1 VCNHVDEGDLLS
13 EPYDLLLEKYAA
25 LVVRVGVNVQPGQEV
40 VISAV
45 PEQADAARAVAAE
58 AYRVGASR
66 VVVNYDDPFLQK
78 AAVEH
83 APEEMLGKT
92 ADHTLAQVRGWNESR
107 PALISLSGNPHPT
120 LMEGLDPARL
130 AKSVPIDVI
139 QEVAPIVT
147 TNKVAWTVVGAP
159 TKGWADSVGVAD
171 VAQLWDAVAVAMR
184 LDQVDPIAAWRS
196 HVEKLKARAAILNAH
211 GFDKIR
217 YRGPGTDL
225 TLGLTDRSR
234 WVGGS
239 VENDAGI
246 EFVPNM
252 PTEEVFVS
260 PDWRRAEGSV
270 RTSAPFF
277 LSTMGALVEGLEIE
291 IRDGTITGA
300 KAERGEEAVQ
310 AQFDLIPRSRHLGE
324 VAIVD
329 ADSAVARTNLVYK
342 DMLFDENVG
351 SHVAWGMGYTVGMD
365 GSLDLTPE
373 QRIADG
379 LNQSDTHV
387 DIVIGSP
394 EVQIDGI
401 HADGS
406 VVAVTRGNEFVL
418 TD

>member
-1 VCNHVDEGDLLS
+1 MS
-13 EPYDLLLEKYAA
+13 EPFDHLLEKYTR
-25 LVVRVGVNVQPGQEV
+25 LVIRVGVNVQPGQEV
-40 VISAV
+40 VINAL
-45 PEQADAARAVAAE
+45 PEQVDAARALAEE

-66 VVVNYDDPFLQK
+66 VSITYDDPYLQR

-83 APEEMLGKT
+83 APEELLGT
-92 ADHTLAQVRGWNESR
+92 TQEHTMAQVSAWSESK

-130 AKSVPIDVI
+130 AKSAPLDLI
-139 QEVAPIVT
+139 QQVMSLIT
-147 TNKVAWTVVGAP
+147 KNKLAWTVVGAP
-159 TKGWADSVGVAD
+159 SKGWADSIGVAD
-171 VAQLWDAVAVAMR
+171 VTTLWEAVATAMR
-184 LDQVDPIAAWRS
+184 LDQVDPVAAWHS
-196 HVEKLKARAAILNAH
+196 HVAKLHARAAILNGH
-211 GFDKIR
+211 DFDRIR

-225 TLGLTDRSR
+225 TLGLTPESR

-239 VENDAGI
+239 IETEDGI

-252 PTEEVFVS
+252 PTEEVFIS
-260 PDWRRAEGSV
+260 PDWRRAEGHV

-277 LSTMGALVEGLEIE
+277 LSTMGALVEGLELE
-291 IRDGTITGA
+291 IRDGTITA
-300 KAERGEEAVQ
+300 ATAEHGEEAVR
-310 AQFDLIPRSRHLGE
+310 AQFDLIPRSRHFGE

-329 ADSAVARTNLVYK
+329 SDSAVATTGLVYK

-351 SHVAWGMGYTVGMD
+351 SHVAWGMGYTTAMD
-365 GSLDLTPE
+365 GTLELTVGE
-373 QRIADG
+373 RVGAG

-406 VVAVTRGNEFVL
+406 VVPVTRGDAFVL

>member
-1 VCNHVDEGDLLS
+1 MT
-13 EPYDLLLEKYAA
+13 EPFDHLLEKYAR

-40 VISAV
+40 VINAL
-45 PEQADAARAVAAE
+45 PEQADAARAIAGE

-66 VVVNYDDPFLQK
+66 VSIQYDDPYLQR

-83 APEEMLGKT
+83 APEELLGT
-92 ADHTLAQVRGWNESR
+92 SQEHTLAQVRAWNDSR
-107 PALISLSGNPHPT
+107 PALISLTGNPHPT
-120 LMEGLDPARL
+120 LMEGLDPTRL
-130 AKSVPIDVI
+130 AKSTPIDLI
-139 QEVAPIVT
+139 QQVMPLIT
-147 TNKVAWTVVGAP
+147 TNKLAWTVVGAP
-159 TKGWADSVGVAD
+159 TTGWADSVGVAD
-171 VAQLWDAVAVAMR
+171 VAQLWDAVATAMR
-184 LDQVDPIAAWRS
+184 LDQADPVAAWQA
-196 HVEKLKARAAILNAH
+196 HVAKLKARAEILNGH
-211 GFDKIR
+211 RFDKIR

-225 TLGLTDRSR
+225 SLGLSPLSR
-234 WVGGS
+234 WIGGS
-239 VENDAGI
+239 VENDAGV

-260 PDWRRAEGSV
+260 PDWRRAEGHV

-277 LSTMGALVEGLEIE
+277 LATMGALVEDLALE

-300 KAERGEEAVQ
+300 TAARGQEEVQ
-310 AQFDLIPRSRHLGE
+310 AQFELIPRSRHFGE

-329 ADSAVARTNLVYK
+329 ADSAVATTGLVYK

-351 SHVAWGMGYTVGMD
+351 SHVAWGLGYTLGMD

-373 QRIADG
+373 QRIAEG

-406 VVAVTRGNEFVL
+406 VVAVTRGDEFVL

>member
-1 VCNHVDEGDLLS
+1 MGHIEAGKNLNATPDALWAVVSDPQTWDKWFSIHERWME
-13 EPYDLLLEKYAA
+13 EPPAVLA
-25 LVVRVGVNVQPGQEV
+25 PGAKLTAK
-40 VISAV
+40 I
-45 PEQADAARAVAAE
+45 
-58 AYRVGASR
+58 
-66 VVVNYDDPFLQK
+66 L
-78 AAVEH
+78 
-83 APEEMLGKT
+83 MLGM
-92 ADHTLAQVRGWNESR
+92 A
-107 PALISLSGNPHPT
+107 
-120 LMEGLDPARL
+120 
-130 AKSVPIDVI
+130 
-139 QEVAPIVT
+139 
-147 TNKVAWTVVGAP
+147 NKIAWTVVGAP

-171 VAQLWDAVAVAMR
+171 VAALWDAVAVAMR
-184 LDQVDPIAAWRS
+184 LDQADPIAAWRS
-196 HVEKLKARAAILNAH
+196 HVEKLKARAELLNAH

-225 TLGLTDRSR
+225 TLGLSERSR

-260 PDWRRAEGSV
+260 PDWRRAEGFV

-277 LSTMGALVEGLEIE
+277 LNTMGALVEGLEIE
-291 IRDGTITGA
+291 ISDGTITGA
-300 KAERGEEAVQ
+300 TAERGEEAVR

-365 GSLDLTPE
+365 GSLDLSPE

-401 HADGS
+401 HSDGS

-418 TD
+418 RD

>member
-1 VCNHVDEGDLLS
+1 MT
-13 EPYDLLLEKYAA
+13 EPFDHLLEKYAR

-40 VISAV
+40 VINAL
-45 PEQADAARAVAAE
+45 PEQAEAARAIAAE

-66 VVVNYDDPFLQK
+66 VSIQYDDPYLQR

-83 APEEMLGKT
+83 APEELLGT
-92 ADHTLAQVRGWNESR
+92 TQEHHLAQVRAWNDSR
-107 PALISLSGNPHPT
+107 PALISLTGNPHPT
-120 LMEGLDPARL
+120 LMEGLDPTRL
-130 AKSVPIDVI
+130 AKSTPIDLI
-139 QEVAPIVT
+139 QQVMPLIT
-147 TNKVAWTVVGAP
+147 TNKLAWTVVGAP
-159 TKGWADSVGVAD
+159 TTGWADSVGVAD
-171 VAQLWDAVAVAMR
+171 VAQLWDAVATAMR
-184 LDQVDPIAAWRS
+184 LDQADPVAAWQA
-196 HVEKLKARAAILNAH
+196 HVAKLKARAAILNGH
-211 GFDKIR
+211 RFDRIR

-225 TLGLTDRSR
+225 TLGLSPQSR
-234 WVGGS
+234 WIGGS
-239 VENDAGI
+239 VENDAGV

-260 PDWRRAEGSV
+260 PDWRRAEGHV

-277 LSTMGALVEGLEIE
+277 LATMGALVEDLALE

-300 KAERGEEAVQ
+300 TAARGEQAVQ
-310 AQFDLIPRSRHLGE
+310 AQFELIPRSRHFGE

-329 ADSAVARTNLVYK
+329 ADSAVASTGLVYK

-351 SHVAWGMGYTVGMD
+351 SHVAWGLGYTLGMD

-373 QRIADG
+373 QRIAEG

-406 VVAVTRGNEFVL
+406 VVPVTRGDEFVL

>member
-1 VCNHVDEGDLLS
+1 MT
-13 EPYDLLLEKYAA
+13 EPFDHLLEKYAR

-40 VISAV
+40 VVNAL
-45 PEQADAARAVAAE
+45 PEQADAARAIADE

-66 VVVNYDDPFLQK
+66 VRIDYGDPHVK
-78 AAVEH
+78 RAAVAHGPEDQLGVSQEH
-83 APEEMLGKT
+83 E
-92 ADHTLAQVRGWNESR
+92 LAQVRAWNDTK
-107 PALISLSGNPHPT
+107 PALISLTGNPHPT

-130 AKSVPIDVI
+130 AKSTPIDLI
-139 QEVAPIVT
+139 QQVMPLILS
-147 TNKVAWTVVGAP
+147 NKVAWTVVGAP

-171 VAQLWDAVAVAMR
+171 LTQLWDAVGVAMR
-184 LDQVDPIAAWRS
+184 LDQADPVAAWQA
-196 HVEKLKARAAILNAH
+196 HVAKLRTRAAILNGH
-211 GFDKIR
+211 RFDRIR

-225 TLGLTDRSR
+225 TLGMAPGST
-234 WVGGS
+234 WVGGAL
-239 VENDAGI
+239 ENEDGV

-260 PDWRRAEGSV
+260 PDWRRAEGYV

-277 LSTMGALVEGLEIE
+277 LASMGTLVEDLALEIA
-291 IRDGTITGA
+291 DGTITGA
-300 KAERGEEAVQ
+300 TAARGEEEVR
-310 AQFDLIPRSRHLGE
+310 AQFDLIPRSKHFGE

-329 ADSAVARTNLVYK
+329 SDSTVAATGLVYK

-351 SHVAWGMGYTVGMD
+351 SHVAWGMGYTSAMD
-365 GSLDLTPE
+365 GTLPLSPD
-373 QRIADG
+373 QRVDQG

-406 VVAVTRGNEFVL
+406 VVPVTRGDEFVL
-418 TD
+418 RD